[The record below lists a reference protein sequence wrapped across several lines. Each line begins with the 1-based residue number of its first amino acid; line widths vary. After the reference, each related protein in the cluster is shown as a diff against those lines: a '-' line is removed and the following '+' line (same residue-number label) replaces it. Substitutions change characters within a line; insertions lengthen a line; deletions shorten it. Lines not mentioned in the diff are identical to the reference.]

1 MKCKSN
7 VSLLWFSR
15 AHRATSSMFYFGLV
29 TVGNRVREFDHRGLD
44 HKHNKLN
51 SLLVLLP
58 SADWRNLSQ
67 NRSRIVNPAL
77 TALQFWAQELAILDL
92 KSDHSPT
99 NASLIHIQNG
109 FNFSSENHL
118 INAYLEVKV
127 NKDCLFIHTTALVLF
142 LRGYTNSLLGPS
154 LLKTAI
160 MQLPE

>member
-1 MKCKSN
+1 
-7 VSLLWFSR
+7 
-15 AHRATSSMFYFGLV
+15 MFYFVLV
-29 TVGNRVREFDHRGLD
+29 TVGNRVGEFDHRGLD

-77 TALQFWAQELAILDL
+77 TALQFWAQELAISDL

-109 FNFSSENHL
+109 FTFNSENHI
-118 INAYLEVKV
+118 INAYLGV
-127 NKDCLFIHTTALVLF
+127 
-142 LRGYTNSLLGPS
+142 
-154 LLKTAI
+154 
-160 MQLPE
+160 